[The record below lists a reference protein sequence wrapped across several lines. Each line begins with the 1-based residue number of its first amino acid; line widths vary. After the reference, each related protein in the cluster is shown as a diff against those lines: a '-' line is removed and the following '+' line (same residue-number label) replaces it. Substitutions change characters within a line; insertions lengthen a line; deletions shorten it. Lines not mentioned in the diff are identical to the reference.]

1 MKIPEWLIS
10 VDRDPDDPETRLWL
24 ADRLEVD
31 PISVGRYLDG
41 SRRPDQDRVMPKL
54 IKLTQG
60 LVSANDYI
68 GPKRQPKARRRR
80 PDERRSMS
88 A

>member
-1 MKIPEWLIS
+1 MKLPEWLIS

-24 ADRLEVD
+24 ADRLGVD

-41 SRRPDQDRVMPKL
+41 TRRPDFDTVMPRVV
-54 IKLTQG
+54 KLTQG

-68 GPKRQPKARRRR
+68 GRKRKR
-80 PDERRSMS
+80 PEERRAIS